1 MKSKVLMNVFLIA
14 VAVLCLAAAIVL
26 LFFAGQVSGYKK
38 PLYII
43 VGVLLLFLSM
53 LVFVYWWISRK
64 EDQNFFLYDGVTNR
78 NIPVE
83 QLTRQMVLERM
94 SYFISELA
102 DSPEMLWSGNVL
114 EWNSK
119 FGHRGVF
126 KPLVAYKMLYDLG
139 MQDPDSSYWD
149 YLANASDESLGILCA
164 SLDRAGEKKIVRA
177 IRLIMESEPTP
188 GPQMKEFLNK
198 NTSYLSSKMLNY
210 VKMHIDCFYL

>member
-1 MKSKVLMNVFLIA
+1 MKSKVLLTVFLLA
-14 VAVLCLAAAIVL
+14 VTILCLAAAVVL
-26 LFFAGQVSGYKK
+26 LVFAGQVAGYKK
-38 PLYII
+38 VLYII
-43 VGVLLLFLSM
+43 VGALLLFLAM
-53 LVFVYWWISRK
+53 LVFVYWLISRK
-64 EDQNFFLYDGVTNR
+64 EDRNFFLYDGVTNR

-83 QLTRQMVLERM
+83 QLTQQIVLERM
-94 SYFISELA
+94 SYFIAELA

-119 FGHRGVF
+119 FGHRGIF

-139 MQDPDSSYWD
+139 MQDPTSSYWD

-188 GPQMKEFLNK
+188 GAQMKEFLNK
-198 NTSYLSSKMLNY
+198 NTSYLSSRMLSY
-210 VKMHIDCFYL
+210 VKTHIDCFYL